1 MRLTRLCRRKKRV
14 LWLNSHGRMCHLRI
28 VVVLLSAQRWMTR
41 WLSLI
46 LPQGLPRN
54 RTSPP
59 SLGVREYVHTY
70 ISHINKLSLT
80 ALSHRTH
87 TLVETNSI
95 QIKTYNIQMKTIPS
109 LSPVFNLFFEWKIAK
124 KSQVFISPSITF
136 HYVYFEL
143 STVPKRETIQGSRS
157 WKSSPV
163 FSRLLLLLSLY

>member
-1 MRLTRLCRRKKRV
+1 MRLMRLCRRKKRV
-14 LWLNSHGRMCHLRI
+14 LSLHSHGRMCHLRI
-28 VVVLLSAQRWMTR
+28 VVVLPSAQRWMTR
-41 WLSLI
+41 FLSSSVI
-46 LPQGLPRN
+46 LSQGLPRN
-54 RTSPP
+54 P
-59 SLGVREYVHTY
+59 SLGVRECVHTD

-109 LSPVFNLFFEWKIAK
+109 LSPVFNLFFEKKIAK

-157 WKSSPV
+157 
-163 FSRLLLLLSLY
+163 